1 MVTGYD
7 NVSQSHDTVMKS
19 GQHYYENMI
28 MYIYILYSHNK
39 IAQARMLISVS
50 NFEFEVWKYL
60 QKDGF
65 RKICVKIDS
74 FHRGFCL
81 NIL

>member
-1 MVTGYD
+1 MITLSFYRYHTLTRLSYHDMVTGYD

-50 NFEFEVWKYL
+50 NFAFEV
-60 QKDGF
+60 
-65 RKICVKIDS
+65 
-74 FHRGFCL
+74 
-81 NIL
+81 